1 MGVTIKGELIEGGT
15 VVADKLVV
23 QGEDGLYYKLNTDGV
38 SITAEQTEY
47 NSLNGSVITAKSVT
61 AEKIS
66 VSDLVAFGAD
76 IGGFHITT
84 DAIYSGV
91 KESVDNT
98 TRGVYLD
105 SGGQLC
111 VGDGTSFL
119 RYRMEED
126 GSYKLELVIA
136 SNGLTIDSDNFKLT
150 ADGTVTAAAGEIGGF
165 QLKTERVNGRTAI
178 TCSAAM
184 SRMESSTVCAFSPAA
199 ARMNGTARSGLPTA
213 AAASRWRR
221 SAMIRARGSGSS
233 IFTAHR

>member
-1 MGVTIKGELIEGGT
+1 MGCPACLCQAVGSGACDGGICKDPDKLKAESAELAQLTAQKADISELT
-15 VVADKLVV
+15 AATAHIDQLDADKLSVKGRGSEICEHRLLNIDQASIGHLYATSASSGSDDRRSHDHRRAGGRDH
-23 QGEDGLYYKLNTDGV
+23 QGRPDRGAAPWWRTSWWCREDGLYYKLNTDGV

-91 KESVDNT
+91 KASADNT
-98 TRGVYLD
+98 ARGVYLD

-119 RYRMEED
+119 ALSD
-126 GSYKLELVIA
+126 G
-136 SNGLTIDSDNFKLT
+136 
-150 ADGTVTAAAGEIGGF
+150 GGR
-165 QLKTERVNGRTAI
+165 QL
-178 TCSAAM
+178 
-184 SRMESSTVCAFSPAA
+184 
-199 ARMNGTARSGLPTA
+199 
-213 AAASRWRR
+213 
-221 SAMIRARGSGSS
+221 
-233 IFTAHR
+233 

>member
-98 TRGVYLD
+98 TRGVDPD
-105 SGGQLC
+105 SGRPAL
-111 VGDGTSFL
+111 SL
-119 RYRMEED
+119 
-126 GSYKLELVIA
+126 A
-136 SNGLTIDSDNFKLT
+136 T
-150 ADGTVTAAAGEIGGF
+150 APAFCAIG
-165 QLKTERVNGRTAI
+165 
-178 TCSAAM
+178 
-184 SRMESSTVCAFSPAA
+184 
-199 ARMNGTARSGLPTA
+199 
-213 AAASRWRR
+213 WRR
-221 SAMIRARGSGSS
+221 MAAINWNSS
-233 IFTAHR
+233 SPPTV